1 MKPKLLLALVVHVL
15 AVTAAALTP
24 RSSHAQSNVP
34 ADPPGKGATGWRLTP
49 SVRIETEYD
58 DNVFLLSPGK
68 RDEIETLDPGTGRFT
83 KMESAGD
90 LITTMKATVGTRGTG
105 LTGRALKLNADVRY
119 ELYARNTDRS
129 NVTLGVEAE
138 QSLPRGR
145 RARLRASITPSYFAK
160 NYLVD
165 ALDRDFDGDITPDE
179 RIYATGEYRE
189 VAASFDMRFRLAK
202 ATRQRSFGAL
212 LQPSIGYYARSYET
226 PFTGRDVNG
235 PVAGAKLMLEL
246 NPRLGL
252 DVGYEFASL
261 GGTPTRQVMIIDE
274 SAFDRDFNG
283 NGTTDDAFARAAE
296 LSDRSRT
303 EHAVGASL
311 GYELTKRANLSIE
324 AEHRSRTFSSS
335 QPFDVTNNGRSDSRN
350 TFGAELSFKMARGVR
365 LLIGGEIANQRINR
379 DGDSGSTGEVT
390 DYDRHRTRAGLS
402 YNF

>member
-1 MKPKLLLALVVHVL
+1 MKPKLLLVTVHVL

-24 RSSHAQSNVP
+24 RSSHGQSNVP
-34 ADPPGKGATGWRLTP
+34 ASPPDKGTSGWRVTP
-49 SVRIETEYD
+49 SVRVETEYD

-68 RDEIETLDPGTGRFT
+68 RDDIETLDPGTGRFT

-105 LTGRALKLNADVRY
+105 LTGRTLQLNADVRY

-145 RARLRASITPSYFAK
+145 RARLRASVTPSYFAK

-165 ALDRDFDGDITPDE
+165 AVDRDFDGDITSDE

-189 VAASFDMRFRLAK
+189 VAGSFDMRFRLSK

-212 LQPSIGYYARSYET
+212 LQPSVGYYARSYDA
-226 PFTGRDVNG
+226 PFTGRNVNG

-246 NPRLGL
+246 SPRAGL
-252 DVGYEFASL
+252 DVGYELASL
-261 GGTPTRQVMIIDE
+261 RGTPTRQVMIIDE

-283 NGTTDDAFARAAE
+283 NGSIDDPAARAAE

-303 EHAVGASL
+303 EHAITASF
-311 GYELTKRANLSIE
+311 GYELTKRADLSIE
-324 AEHRSRTFSSS
+324 AEHRSRTFTSS
-335 QPFDVTNNGRSDSRN
+335 QPFDLSNNGRSDSRN
-350 TFGAELSFKMARGVR
+350 TVGAELSVKVARGVR
-365 LLIGGEIANQRINR
+365 LLVGGEIANQRVNR
-379 DGDSGSTGEVT
+379 DGDSGSTGEIT

-402 YNF
+402 YTF